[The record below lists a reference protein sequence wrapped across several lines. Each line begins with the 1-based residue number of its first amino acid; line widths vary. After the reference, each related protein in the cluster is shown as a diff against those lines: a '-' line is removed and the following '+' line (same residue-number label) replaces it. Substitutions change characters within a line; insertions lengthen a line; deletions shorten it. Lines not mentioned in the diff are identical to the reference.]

1 MRPGNTQ
8 ALYLQISEAIEEQI
22 SRGVYLPGQQL
33 PTEQELSKTFDVNRH
48 TIREAIK
55 ELKHDGLVYSLRGKG
70 IFVSSDKIIYRLSSK
85 VQFSQNILEAN
96 LIPGA
101 RLLGSRVIKAGQKL
115 AEKFSLDAEDEVLV
129 LDVLRLINEIPFIL
143 ATVYMPSE
151 RFAGLE
157 NHINGTFSL
166 YQILSEHYQVEPVR
180 HESLFEAGLPDKQ
193 EMEHLQISQRN
204 PLLVVRSLSCDQQ
217 GRAVEYVVSRIRGD
231 LGCLSV
237 RFIDPVETAAAN
249 PVAD

>member
-85 VQFSQNILEAN
+85 VQFSQTLLDAN

-101 RLLGSRVIKAGQKL
+101 RLLGSRVITGGQNL
-115 AEKFSLDAEDEVLV
+115 AVKCALDAEDV
-129 LDVLRLINEIPFIL
+129 
-143 ATVYMPSE
+143 
-151 RFAGLE
+151 
-157 NHINGTFSL
+157 
-166 YQILSEHYQVEPVR
+166 
-180 HESLFEAGLPDKQ
+180 
-193 EMEHLQISQRN
+193 
-204 PLLVVRSLSCDQQ
+204 
-217 GRAVEYVVSRIRGD
+217 
-231 LGCLSV
+231 
-237 RFIDPVETAAAN
+237 
-249 PVAD
+249 